1 MEATELVQSLQDQ
14 CFVLPVPTEWSR
26 KRNTDIG
33 TSAVAATIFDVGQ
46 VRQSGEL
53 DAADVGQ
60 QRTKLD
66 HFERQLASQMNGTA
80 WTQDAGSEFRMFERF
95 GVQLDADSLQVRH
108 IDAKEPVANLVD
120 DFGVETSEASFHVGE
135 TL

>member
-1 MEATELVQSLQDQ
+1 
-14 CFVLPVPTEWSR
+14 
-26 KRNTDIG
+26 
-33 TSAVAATIFDVGQ
+33 

-66 HFERQLASQMNGTA
+66 HLERQFASQMNGAA

-95 GVQLDADSLQVRH
+95 SVQLDADSLQVRH
-108 IDAKEPVANLVD
+108 VDAKELVANLVD